1 MSYEI
6 IDSITRA
13 DIAFRVR
20 GKDLEKLFATGA
32 SALVSIMLQNPEA
45 VLPSTHV
52 AFNCESPELDLLY
65 FDFLSEFIFYKDSKK
80 LILLPERVDIKQS
93 NDGYYLTCRAK
104 GDTIDRNRH
113 YFNVDIKAVTMHN
126 LKVEQTNDEWT
137 ATVVLDV

>member
-6 IDSITRA
+6 IDAISRA

-20 GKDLEKLFATGA
+20 GKDPEELFAAGA
-32 SALVSIMLQNPEA
+32 SALVSIMLQNPGA
-45 VLPSTHV
+45 ILLSTNV
-52 AFNCESPELDLLY
+52 SFNCESPELDLLY

-80 LILLPERVDIKQS
+80 LILLPERVTIKQS

-113 YFNVDIKAVTMHN
+113 NFNVDIKAVTMHN
-126 LKVEQTNDEWT
+126 LKVEQRNDEWT

>member
-6 IDSITRA
+6 IDTISRA

-20 GKDLEKLFATGA
+20 GKDPDELFTTGA

-45 VLPSTHV
+45 ILPSTNVSFH
-52 AFNCESPELDLLY
+52 CESPDLDLLY